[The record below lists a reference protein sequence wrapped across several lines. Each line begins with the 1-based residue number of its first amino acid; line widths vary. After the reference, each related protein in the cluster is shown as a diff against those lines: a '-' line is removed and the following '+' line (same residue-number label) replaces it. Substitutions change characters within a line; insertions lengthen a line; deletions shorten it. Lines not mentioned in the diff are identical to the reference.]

1 MGTRV
6 PGGEIV
12 GTLLT
17 SDANTWGYID
27 TQEGKRLNVGYANLG
42 LVPQAMLVGH
52 LMFVGINECL
62 ACYDVSRCAMHFFY
76 RMPFVFHEFVAID
89 NLLIIRD
96 EIGFV
101 GISLDGDEIWKFV
114 TDGVIENYEMTSS
127 KIKGWTTDGSSFSYQ
142 IPTTR
147 RQP

>member
-1 MGTRV
+1 
-6 PGGEIV
+6 
-12 GTLLT
+12 
-17 SDANTWGYID
+17 
-27 TQEGKRLNVGYANLG
+27 
-42 LVPQAMLVGH
+42 
-52 LMFVGINECL
+52 MFVGINECL